1 MSSGNLSLYGKPN
14 QLIFRYLILVDFSRF
29 FSYIDL
35 MGNFELQKYFKRINF
50 TDSTVSDFET
60 LKKLHLLHMLNIPFE
75 NLDIHIKRKIILKP
89 ELIFE
94 KIVENSR
101 GGFCYEM
108 NGLFYQVLN
117 SIGYKVKMIS
127 ARVYDT
133 AEPSP
138 EFDHMALIVTLDNGD
153 WLADVGFGDSF
164 LEPLK
169 LEPKT
174 VQKQYGKSY
183 KIEVINKVNFKVQNL
198 DSKGR
203 WNNMYRFS
211 LIPRVLN
218 DFDEM
223 CVYNQSSPQSH
234 FTQNRFCSLART
246 DGRITLSGM
255 KLIERKNGIR
265 KETELEN
272 EEEFNLK
279 LKDLFGIVL

>member
-1 MSSGNLSLYGKPN
+1 MTKTN
-14 QLIFRYLILVDFSRF
+14 
-29 FSYIDL
+29 
-35 MGNFELQKYFKRINF
+35 LQKYLKRIGFEDNPAP
-50 TDSTVSDFET
+50 DLET
-60 LKKLHLLHMLNIPFE
+60 LKKLHLYHMLNIPFE
-75 NLDIHIKRKIILKP
+75 NLDIHIKREIILKP
-89 ELIFE
+89 ELLFK
-94 KIVENSR
+94 KIVDNNR

-108 NGLFYQVLN
+108 NGLFYEVLKA
-117 SIGYKVKMIS
+117 IGYKVKMIS

-138 EFDHMALIVTLDNGD
+138 EFDHMALIVTLREED

-169 LEPKT
+169 LEPET
-174 VQKQYGKSY
+174 EQIQYGKNY
-183 KIEVINKVNFKVQNL
+183 KIKLIDRENFNVQNL
-198 DSKGR
+198 DSKGK

-211 LIPRVLN
+211 LIPRALN

-246 DGRITLSGM
+246 NGRITLSGM

-272 EEEFNLK
+272 EEEFNAK
-279 LKDLFGIVL
+279 LKELFRIYL